1 MALNRRSIAS
11 YVTEMKSYR
20 RPKLSQAMVLSFFLS
35 VIFMFEYFFSY
46 LSLGV
51 SFAKLLK
58 FVSHIARYAPFSFA
72 TIYLKDTPLRF

>member
-1 MALNRRSIAS
+1 A
-11 YVTEMKSYR
+11 
-20 RPKLSQAMVLSFFLS
+20 PKTFAGEGIVFFPFNN
-35 VIFMFEYFFSY
+35 FMFEYFLSY

-58 FVSHIARYAPFSFA
+58 FVSHIARYAPSSFA